1 MVTVTTQYRYL
12 HCILKL
18 KLNLNRL
25 ELAKRIKILLVLAL
39 GPSHR
44 GLARAFNSRP
54 ETSPTRA
61 IPEPDPGPE
70 IIFLFLLNLKK
81 VKRVRNLKDSH
92 QNCHKS
98 TMVGRYRTEPI
109 TIPLPL
115 FTEGH
120 HDQKRHLENIDHNR
134 LTLFKNSF

>member
-1 MVTVTTQYRYL
+1 M
-12 HCILKL
+12 
-18 KLNLNRL
+18 
-25 ELAKRIKILLVLAL
+25 
-39 GPSHR
+39 
-44 GLARAFNSRP
+44 
-54 ETSPTRA
+54 
-61 IPEPDPGPE
+61 E

-120 HDQKRHLENIDHNR
+120 HDQKRHLENIDQKRHLENIDHNR